1 MKVNKTYRSLLDKSI
16 ASMLSAIEI
25 YNKPNF
31 AYREETFSIL
41 AVNAWELLLKAY
53 ILKINKYNLNSIYFL
68 EPVKKKNGQNSTR
81 KKPVLNNIGNP
92 KTITISDALIR
103 LTNQRRVSQNLVDSI
118 ESIIELR
125 DNAVHFVNEKS
136 MAKEIQELGF
146 ACIKNYMS
154 IIKRWELEIDL
165 TVYNFYLMP
174 LAYIDSKIYA
184 DTVITSES
192 QNYIDFI
199 KSKLKNKDTTDEEFD
214 IAISIDINFKK
225 TNSFEGLGFVF
236 DKDGVKIN
244 LSEEDVQKNFPLTHT
259 DILKL
264 CKLRYS
270 DFKADKGFN
279 QYMRTVK
286 QNSKLH
292 YMRKLDPKNPK
303 SSKKPFYNTNI
314 WQELDTHYNKK

>member
-31 AYREETFSIL
+31 AYREETFAIL

-68 EPVKKKNGQNSTR
+68 EPVKKKDGQNSTR

-92 KTITISDALIR
+92 KTISISDALIR
-103 LTNQRRVSQNLVDSI
+103 LSNQKKISKNLVDSI

-125 DNAVHFVNEKS
+125 DNAVHFINEKS
-136 MAKEIQELGF
+136 MVKEIQELGF

-154 IIKRWELEIDL
+154 IIRKWYLEIDL
-165 TVYNFYLMP
+165 SDYNFYLMP
-174 LAYIDSKIYA
+174 LAYVDSKVYA

-199 KSKLKNKDTTDEEFD
+199 KSKLEEKDETDEEFD
-214 IAISIDINFKK
+214 IAISIDISFNK
-225 TNSFEGLGFVF
+225 TNSFEGLGFVYH
-236 DKDGVKIN
+236 KDGVKIN
-244 LSEEDVQKNFPLTHT
+244 LSEEDIKLRFPLTHNK
-259 DILKL
+259 IINSAKS
-264 CKLRYS
+264 RYS
-270 DFKADKGFN
+270 NFKADSSFRSLIKE
-279 QYMRTVK
+279 VK
-286 QNSKLH
+286 KNPHLH
-292 YMRKLDPKNPK
+292 YLRKLDTDNTKEK
-303 SSKKPFYNTNI
+303 GKPFYSSNI
-314 WQELDTHYNKK
+314 WQVFDEHYNKK